1 MTPVS
6 PAAKER
12 RFGSGWISGAIAAVL
27 GPMSFGAVLCLR
39 FPQYLTSPHL
49 REVYPMGFIRGL
61 IHVCLVASFV
71 LGVVSVTLRR
81 SKWLGGTGIAFAVFG
96 ALLGGS
102 EAAADGPIAASSYVG
117 LDWFL
122 LDLFMLAVLF
132 VPMERVFLRIDQ
144 PVFRSGWTT
153 DLAHF
158 LVSHVLVQLLM
169 LLTMTPAAV
178 LFRFAVDS
186 PLQRT
191 VAAQPAALQFLE
203 IVVLA
208 DLAEYSIHRLF
219 HAVPFL
225 WRFHAVHHSSRTMDW
240 LAGSRLHLVDVV
252 VTRAL
257 AFIPLYVLGFSR
269 TAVYA
274 YLVFVGFHA
283 VFLHAN
289 VRFRFGW
296 LDQVIGTPRFH
307 HWHHSP
313 APEAIDKNFAI
324 HLPWIDRLLG
334 TLHLPGE
341 EWPEAYGIDGN
352 PVPEDYVKQL
362 GWPFRPASSQ
372 APEEGRPSP

>member
-1 MTPVS
+1 MTTA
-6 PAAKER
+6 PAVEER

-49 REVYPMGFIRGL
+49 REVYPMAFLRGL

-81 SKWLGGTGIAFAVFG
+81 SKWLGSTGILFAVLG

-102 EAAADGPIAASSYVG
+102 EAAADGPLAASRYVG

-122 LDLFMLAVLF
+122 LDLFMLAILF
-132 VPMERVFLRIDQ
+132 VPMERVFSRIDQ
-144 PVFRSGWTT
+144 PVFRPGWTT

-169 LLTMTPAAV
+169 LLTMTPAAL

-186 PLQRT
+186 PLQRA
-191 VAAQPAALQFLE
+191 VAAQPVWLQFLE
-203 IVVLA
+203 VVVLA
-208 DLAEYSIHRLF
+208 DLAEYTVHRLF
-219 HAVPFL
+219 HTVGFL

-240 LAGSRLHLVDVV
+240 LAGSRLHLVDIV

-269 TAVYA
+269 MAVYA

-296 LDQVIGTPRFH
+296 LAQVIGTPRFH

-313 APEAIDKNFAI
+313 APEALDKNFAV
-324 HLPWIDRLLG
+324 HLPWIDRIFG
-334 TLHLPGE
+334 TLYLPGE
-341 EWPEAYGIDGN
+341 EWPESYGIAGH

-362 GWPFRPASSQ
+362 GWPFRPSR
-372 APEEGRPSP
+372 EG

>member
-1 MTPVS
+1 MTTS
-6 PAAKER
+6 APAAEDR

-49 REVYPMGFIRGL
+49 REVYPMWFMRGL

-81 SKWLGGTGIAFAVFG
+81 SKKLGGTGLAFAVLG

-102 EAAADGPIAASSYVG
+102 EAAADGPIGASKYVG

-132 VPMERVFLRIDQ
+132 VPLERVFARLDQ
-144 PVFRSGWTT
+144 PVFRPGWTT

-186 PLQRT
+186 PLQGA
-191 VAAQPAALQFLE
+191 VAAQPAALQFVE

-240 LAGSRLHLVDVV
+240 LAGSRLHLVDIV

-257 AFIPLYVLGFSR
+257 AFMPLYVLGFSR
-269 TAVYA
+269 MAVYG

-296 LDQVIGTPRFH
+296 LAQVIGTPRFH

-313 APEAIDKNFAI
+313 APEAMDRNFAI
-324 HLPWIDRLLG
+324 HLPWIDRIFG

-341 EWPEAYGIDGN
+341 EWPESYGIEGN

-362 GWPFRPASSQ
+362 GWPFRP
-372 APEEGRPSP
+372 GRDA

>member
-1 MTPVS
+1 MTDS
-6 PAAKER
+6 APAVHDR

-49 REVYPMGFIRGL
+49 REVYPMGLMRGL

-71 LGVVSVTLRR
+71 LGAVSVTLRR
-81 SKWLGGTGIAFAVFG
+81 SKWLGGTGIAFAVCG

-102 EAAADGPIAASSYVG
+102 EAAADGPIGASTYVG

-122 LDLFMLAVLF
+122 LDLFMLAILF
-132 VPMERVFLRIDQ
+132 VPIEKVFARLDQ
-144 PVFRSGWTT
+144 PVFRPGWTT

-158 LVSHVLVQLLM
+158 LVSHVLVQFLM
-169 LLTMTPAAV
+169 LLTMTPAAL

-186 PLQRT
+186 PLQRAA
-191 VAAQPAALQFLE
+191 AAQPAWLQFAE

-208 DLAEYSIHRLF
+208 DLAEYTIHRLF

-257 AFIPLYVLGFSR
+257 AFVPLYVLGFSR
-269 TAVYA
+269 PAVYA

-296 LDQVIGTPRFH
+296 LAQVIGTPRFH

-313 APEAIDKNFAI
+313 APEALDRNFAI
-324 HLPWIDRLLG
+324 HLPWIDRIFG

-341 EWPEAYGIDGN
+341 EWPDAYGLEGN

-362 GWPFRPASSQ
+362 GWPFRP
-372 APEEGRPSP
+372 GRDA

>member
-1 MTPVS
+1 MTTRA
-6 PAAKER
+6 PAAEER
-12 RFGSGWISGAIAAVL
+12 RFGSGWISGALAAVL

-49 REVYPMGFIRGL
+49 REVYPMGFLRGL

-81 SKWLGGTGIAFAVFG
+81 SKWLGSTGILFAVLG

-102 EAAADGPIAASSYVG
+102 EAADAGPVAASNYVG

-122 LDLFMLAVLF
+122 LDLFMLAILF
-132 VPMERVFLRIDQ
+132 VPMERLFAPVDQ
-144 PVFRSGWTT
+144 PVFRPGWTT

-158 LVSHVLVQLLM
+158 LISHVLVQLLM
-169 LLTMTPAAV
+169 LLTMAPAAL

-186 PLQRT
+186 PLQRA
-191 VAAQPAALQFLE
+191 VAAQPAVLQFFE
-203 IVVLA
+203 AMVVA
-208 DLAEYSIHRLF
+208 DLTEYAVHRLF
-219 HAVPFL
+219 HTVGFL

-240 LAGSRLHLVDVV
+240 LAGSRLHLVDIV

-257 AFIPLYVLGFSR
+257 AFVPLYVLGFSR
-269 TAVYA
+269 MAIYA

-296 LDQVIGTPRFH
+296 LAQVIGTPRFH

-313 APEAIDKNFAI
+313 APEALDKNFAV
-324 HLPWIDRLLG
+324 HLPWIDRIFG

-341 EWPEAYGIDGN
+341 EWPGSYGISGD

-362 GWPFRPASSQ
+362 GWPFKP
-372 APEEGRPSP
+372 GRDA